1 MLIFGGKQVIVP
13 DSLEDSTGIS
23 QYKADDTTLHEQER
37 DTYKYWKNQ
46 SINLVILGVENQS
59 KPDRDMPFR
68 VIGYDGAPYRSQLL
82 KTKEKRVKGV
92 LKQVP
97 AKERSPVVTIVL
109 YFGEKPW
116 RYPLE
121 LKSGFKPKL
130 PDNEIAQALEPYIN
144 DYKVNLFDIPRLPP
158 ETVSRF
164 RSDFRIV
171 AEYFTNA
178 YVNPDYE
185 PAPAVITHVDELLK
199 LMQVLTGDNRY
210 ATISFTEKEK
220 KEGVGMCKVLDAR
233 EKRGAKHV
241 ITLMHILANKGY
253 SMEEIL
259 AMTSEEKDRE
269 KLYREYGIA

>member
-1 MLIFGGKQVIVP
+1 MVIP
-13 DSLEDSTGIS
+13 ETLADITGVS
-23 QYKADDTTLHEQER
+23 RYKADDTLLHEQER
-37 DTYKYWKNQ
+37 DTYKFWKNQ
-46 SINLVILGVENQS
+46 NINLVILGVENQS

-68 VIGYDGAPYRSQLL
+68 VIGYDGASYRSQLL
-82 KTKEKRVKGV
+82 KTKEKLVKGV

-121 LKSGFKPKL
+121 LKSGFRPKL
-130 PDNEIAQALEPYIN
+130 PDNEITQALEPYIN

-158 ETVSRF
+158 ETVSLF

-171 AEYFTNA
+171 AEYFTNV

-185 PAPAVITHVDELLK
+185 PAPVVITHVDELLK

-233 EKRGAKHV
+233 EKRGAMQLHD
-241 ITLMHILANKGY
+241 LMCILADKGY
-253 SMEEIL
+253 PMKEIL
-259 AMTSEEKDRE
+259 IMTSEEKTRE
-269 KLYREYGIA
+269 KLYKEYGIV